1 MKELDLGKE
10 KINKLL
16 LAFSIP
22 CIISMLINSIYNIV
36 DQIFIGKGVG
46 TIGNAAT
53 NVIFPV
59 VIICNALAQLIGNG
73 CAANLSLRLGEG
85 NKEEAKKSIGSSVT
99 LLFISSFI
107 LAILGEIFLP
117 VLVNIFGC
125 TSSVY
130 DSAITYGRIILI
142 GAPFMI
148 IYTALSSFIRA
159 DGSPKYSM
167 TILVIGAVINLIL
180 DPIFIFPL
188 KMGVAGGALATII
201 GQFVSFILAVL
212 YLRKTKTI
220 KLKLKDFA
228 LNKSVLKTMSLG
240 VSSFVTQTTVL
251 ALFVVMNNLMTKY
264 GVDTKYGADIP
275 LSVYGIISKINNIY
289 ISSVLGIA
297 IGAQPIMGFNYGARN
312 YKRVKETIK
321 KVLFIGL
328 IIGFVFNIV
337 ILVFPKPIIS
347 IFITK
352 TDPNYDLFMEFAVKF
367 ARIFLLVCAINAL
380 ELCSGIIIQSLG
392 NVKKA
397 TLTTFTRQ
405 IILFIPIAFILC
417 HFKGLYGALYAG
429 PIADIL
435 CFIFIFF
442 LLRSEYKKLKEDKVE
457 YEVTENINVDTNF
470 KTDYVI
476 TINREYGSGGRY
488 VGKILSEM
496 LKVPCYDKE
505 IISLSAEKSGLD
517 NDFIK
522 ENEES
527 RKSYY
532 GTDNDIFIAESKV
545 IKNIAKNPSIIIG
558 RCSNYVLRN
567 NKKIINVFL
576 YSDMKNKEKR
586 VTKYYNIP
594 KENAKKQIEK
604 INKQRAK
611 YYKFYTGCKWND
623 IENYDIA
630 LNTDVLGVN
639 KTAEVLKEFILS
651 KNN

>member
-167 TILVIGAVINLIL
+167 TILVIGAIINLIL

-240 VSSFVTQTTVL
+240 VSSLVL
-251 ALFVVMNNLMTKY
+251 
-264 GVDTKYGADIP
+264 
-275 LSVYGIISKINNIY
+275 
-289 ISSVLGIA
+289 
-297 IGAQPIMGFNYGARN
+297 
-312 YKRVKETIK
+312 
-321 KVLFIGL
+321 
-328 IIGFVFNIV
+328 
-337 ILVFPKPIIS
+337 
-347 IFITK
+347 
-352 TDPNYDLFMEFAVKF
+352 
-367 ARIFLLVCAINAL
+367 
-380 ELCSGIIIQSLG
+380 
-392 NVKKA
+392 
-397 TLTTFTRQ
+397 
-405 IILFIPIAFILC
+405 
-417 HFKGLYGALYAG
+417 
-429 PIADIL
+429 
-435 CFIFIFF
+435 
-442 LLRSEYKKLKEDKVE
+442 
-457 YEVTENINVDTNF
+457 
-470 KTDYVI
+470 
-476 TINREYGSGGRY
+476 
-488 VGKILSEM
+488 
-496 LKVPCYDKE
+496 
-505 IISLSAEKSGLD
+505 
-517 NDFIK
+517 
-522 ENEES
+522 
-527 RKSYY
+527 
-532 GTDNDIFIAESKV
+532 
-545 IKNIAKNPSIIIG
+545 
-558 RCSNYVLRN
+558 
-567 NKKIINVFL
+567 
-576 YSDMKNKEKR
+576 
-586 VTKYYNIP
+586 
-594 KENAKKQIEK
+594 
-604 INKQRAK
+604 
-611 YYKFYTGCKWND
+611 
-623 IENYDIA
+623 
-630 LNTDVLGVN
+630 
-639 KTAEVLKEFILS
+639 
-651 KNN
+651 